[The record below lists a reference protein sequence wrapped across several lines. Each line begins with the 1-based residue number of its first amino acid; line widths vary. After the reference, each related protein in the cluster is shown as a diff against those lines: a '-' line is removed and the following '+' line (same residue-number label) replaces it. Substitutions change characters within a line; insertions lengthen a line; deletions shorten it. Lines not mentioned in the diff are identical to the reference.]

1 MSIRDILKQRE
12 AAREEAKNNAGGAS
26 DLPDGIGRYIKLGSF
41 GEVNKDGK
49 TFIML
54 ASPDDW
60 MYYFVHEDKTYDGK
74 KTIHNFQKH
83 TCLHSP
89 KDKGADLADFFT
101 KNGNVCPSCKAGAKR
116 KMFAMIPLYD
126 MEYGTWRVI
135 DCVEFHFNNLI
146 NDYDKAEKPAKK
158 FNKDYTLVG
167 DAVFIKQVDKSFAL
181 ESGDLTDEQEE
192 HLEKAKAFIGID
204 YKYEDLAF
212 FREEDDVI
220 RILNEA
226 TGGVDLA
233 KLEVKP
239 NVTEEM

>member
-12 AAREEAKNNAGGAS
+12 AARDAAKNNAGGAS
-26 DLPDGIGRYIKLGSF
+26 DLPEGVSRYVRMGQH
-41 GEVNKDGK
+41 GEVNREGK

-54 ASPDDW
+54 ANPDDFF
-60 MYYFVHEDKTYDGK
+60 YYFVHEEKSFDGK
-74 KTIHNFQKH
+74 KTIHSFQKH

-89 KDKGADLADFFT
+89 KDKGADLADFF
-101 KNGNVCPSCKAGAKR
+101 KGNGDVCPSCKAGAKR
-116 KMFAMIPLYD
+116 KMFAMIPVYD
-126 MEYGTWRVI
+126 LEYGTFRVLDI
-135 DCVEFHFNNLI
+135 VEFHFNNLI
-146 NDYDKAEKPAKK
+146 NDYDKCEKPAKK
-158 FNKDYTLVG
+158 FNKSYSLVG
-167 DAVFIKQVDKSFAL
+167 DAVHIKQVDKSFAL
-181 ESGDLTDEQEE
+181 ESGDLTEAQEE

-212 FREEDDVI
+212 FREEDD
-220 RILNEA
+220 ILKILSEA